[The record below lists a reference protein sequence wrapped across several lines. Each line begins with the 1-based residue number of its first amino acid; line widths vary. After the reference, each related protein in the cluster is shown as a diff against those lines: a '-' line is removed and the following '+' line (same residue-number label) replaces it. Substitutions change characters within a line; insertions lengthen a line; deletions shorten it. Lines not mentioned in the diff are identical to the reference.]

1 MNGIDPAT
9 LGEAI
14 ALQPTWLKIWMY
26 SMGAVNMAAI
36 LFLFKRREKS
46 WGVRLEAWT
55 ILAAFFA
62 AGVMMNMLYAEYGY
76 VRLLGLAHLV
86 FWTPA
91 WLWIWSRRADHAPA
105 DTLFGKYVLLYLT
118 INGIALA
125 IDTVDVVRYFTGT
138 A

>member
-26 SMGAVNMAAI
+26 SLGAVNMAAV
-36 LFLFKRREKS
+36 LFLFKRTEKS
-46 WGVRLEAWT
+46 WGLRIEPWI

-62 AGVMMNMLYAEYGY
+62 SATMMNMLYAEYGY
-76 VRLLGLAHLV
+76 VRLLGLAHLI

-91 WLWIWSRRADHAPA
+91 WFWVLKRRAEHAPVG
-105 DTLFGKYVLLYLT
+105 TLFGKYILLYLVV
-118 INGIALA
+118 NGISLL
-125 IDTVDVVRYFTGT
+125 IDVVDVVRYFTGT

>member
-9 LGEAI
+9 LSEAI

-36 LFLFKRREKS
+36 LFLFRRREKS
-46 WGVRLEAWT
+46 WGIRLEAWA

-91 WLWIWSRRADHAPA
+91 WIWIWNRRAEHAPA

-118 INGIALA
+118 INGISLV
-125 IDTVDVVRYFTGT
+125 IDAVDVMRYFTGT

>member
-14 ALQPTWLKIWMY
+14 ALQPTWLKVWMY
-26 SMGAVNMAAI
+26 GMGAVNLAAI
-36 LFLFKRREKS
+36 LFLFRRREKS
-46 WGVRLEAWT
+46 WSLRLEAWA

-62 AGVMMNMLYAEYGY
+62 AAVMMNMLYAEYGY

-91 WLWIWSRRADHAPA
+91 WLWIWKRRADHAPA
-105 DTLFGKYVLLYLT
+105 DTLFGKYILLYLT
-118 INGIALA
+118 INGISLV
-125 IDTVDVVRYFTGT
+125 IDAVDVVRYFTGT